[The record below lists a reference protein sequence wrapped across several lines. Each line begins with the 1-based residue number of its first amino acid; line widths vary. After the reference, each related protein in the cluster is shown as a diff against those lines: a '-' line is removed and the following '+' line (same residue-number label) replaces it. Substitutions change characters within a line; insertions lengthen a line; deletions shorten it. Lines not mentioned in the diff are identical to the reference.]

1 MARLPKYSV
10 EERLSRR
17 QKDTQTVVKPEGKF
31 IREQKIR
38 VTTQR
43 SPQSVTKI
51 NPDDMKP
58 ILPEMPY
65 IPPQ

>member
-1 MARLPKYSV
+1 MARLPKYRP
-10 EERLSRR
+10 EEQPVKR
-17 QKDTQTVVKPEGKF
+17 QKDTKSVIKPEGKF
-31 IREQKIR
+31 VRERKIY

-43 SPQSVTKI
+43 SPRSVTKI
-51 NPDDMKP
+51 NPDEMKP